1 MSMFLWAAVC
11 GSPSGYFLMSFVA
24 ATRGWREVFWALLGI
39 CGAFWLINVIVL
51 AVFNNETRHSVLLR
65 RRAAILREQHNTS
78 NIDVPDEMKERSLSQ
93 LFSITLSRPF
103 RFLTTEA
110 IVVFA
115 SLYNGYLY
123 GISFLFNGAFDLVFG
138 EEGYGFGIMGVG
150 LCFTGFAL
158 GVSIG
163 PVMNVW
169 QERYYQKCIRGK
181 EGVPDEN
188 QPLLQDGMASERTDG
203 DGHFRNIPEARV
215 QLGKIAGLLL
225 PISLL
230 GFAWTSE
237 PSYNIH
243 WIAPILATTL
253 FGFSFYTLILMS
265 YVYVEDSYMVY
276 SASALAGVGLAR
288 NLAGAG
294 FPLFGT
300 QMFEGLGYNWAG
312 SVLAFMALLLCPI
325 PFVLEKYGKTLR
337 SKSPYA
343 REHMDDLDDGNA
355 DD

>member
-1 MSMFLWAAVC
+1 MSIFLWAAVC

-24 ATRGWREVFWALLGI
+24 AERGWREVFWALLGI

-65 RRAAILREQHNTS
+65 RRAAILRAQRNTS
-78 NIDVPDEMKERSLSQ
+78 NIDVPDEMKERSLTQ
-93 LFSITLSRPF
+93 IFSVTLSRPF

-110 IVVFA
+110 IVIFA

-138 EEGYGFGIMGVG
+138 SKGYGFGTLGVG
-150 LCFTGFAL
+150 LCFIGFAL
-158 GVSIG
+158 GVSVG
-163 PVMNVW
+163 PVVNIW
-169 QERYYQKCIRGK
+169 QERYYQRYVRN
-181 EGVPDEN
+181 ETTTQDET
-188 QPLLQDGMASERTDG
+188 QPLLQTTSVGENAEG
-203 DGHFRNIPEARV
+203 DNHFRNIPEARV
-215 QLGKIAGLLL
+215 QLGKIAGILL

-230 GFAWTSE
+230 WFAWTSE
-237 PSYNIH
+237 PSYNVH
-243 WIAPILATTL
+243 WIFPILATTL

-265 YVYVEDSYMVY
+265 YIYVEDSYMVY

-288 NLAGAG
+288 NLTGAA

-300 QMFEGLGYNWAG
+300 QMFENLGYDWAG
-312 SVLAFMALLLCPI
+312 TVLASLALLLSPI

-337 SKSPYA
+337 AKSPYA
-343 REHMDDLDDGNA
+343 REHMDDVDDGKGNE
-355 DD
+355 